1 MEHHTKLSHIIQH
14 AFAQN
19 KQKIDPRRINLMAW
33 LIIALCTCHSI
44 NYKKLA
50 QHIGRRA
57 DTDSNYRSIQR
68 FMEQANLPIAIIATI
83 IYQSI
88 GIKGK
93 VVLIMDRTNWQFGK
107 HNINILMLAIRHN
120 NIAYPLMF
128 KLLDKK
134 GNSNT
139 TERKELLDQYITLF
153 GKDNIAYLLADRE
166 FIGHDWLKYLDKH
179 RIHYI
184 IRVRHNFLI
193 GRTRRRCVSKLLVSL
208 KHGDIYYT
216 DRRHYILSNHCYI
229 TALHRLD
236 KDGKPDDVILISN
249 LKTHN
254 ALQYYQDRWQIECL
268 FKGLK
273 SSGFNFEDTHV
284 THLDRLERLLSVT
297 MLAFVWCYK
306 LGEFVHQHLKPIKI
320 KTHGR
325 RAVSMFVYG
334 LRFIAR
340 CLQTGYKPNFLKN
353 VDFTGFLLSCT

>member
-1 MEHHTKLSHIIQH
+1 
-14 AFAQN
+14 
-19 KQKIDPRRINLMAW
+19 
-33 LIIALCTCHSI
+33 
-44 NYKKLA
+44 
-50 QHIGRRA
+50 
-57 DTDSNYRSIQR
+57 
-68 FMEQANLPIAIIATI
+68 MEQANLPIAVIAII

-139 TERKELLDQYITLF
+139 KERKELLKQYIALF
-153 GKDNIAYLLADRE
+153 GTDSITYLLADRE
-166 FIGHDWLKYLDKH
+166 FIGQQWLKFLDNQ
-179 RIHYI
+179 RIAYI
-184 IRVRHNFLI
+184 IRVSHNFLI
-193 GRTRRRCVSKLLVSL
+193 GRTRQKYVSKLLVSL
-208 KHGDIYYT
+208 KQGDIYYT
-216 DRRHYILSNHCYI
+216 GRRQYMLSNSCYI

-236 KDGKPDDVILISN
+236 KDGKADDVILISN
-249 LKTHN
+249 LKTQY

-273 SSGFNFEDTHV
+273 SSGFNFEETHV
-284 THLDRLERLLSVT
+284 THFDRLERLLSVT

-306 LGEFVHQHLKPIKI
+306 LGEFVHEYIKPIKL

-325 RAVSMFVYG
+325 RAESLFVYG
-334 LRFIAR
+334 LRFITR
-340 CLQTGYKPNFLKN
+340 WLIMGYKPKFLIN
-353 VDFTGFLLSCT
+353 VDFTRFFLLCT